1 MIFTFFKNMAFFMD
15 LIWGQKVAVIHIG
28 MPRTLCSG
36 AQLCIGEG
44 SKQLILGRFRQE
56 PNMFLI
62 LFSYCLHVIFILFS
76 YYFHIVSI
84 LFPYYF
90 HIFLKNMK
98 TTWNKCGKLWKEYGS
113 HGFQNVGNYGKD
125 ME

>member
-1 MIFTFFKNMAFFMD
+1 MIFTFFKNRFCMD

-36 AQLCIGEG
+36 QLCIGEG

-56 PNMFLI
+56 PSMVLI
-62 LFSYCLHVIFILFS
+62 LCPYCFHNISIFSYC
-76 YYFHIVSI
+76 FHIVSI

-90 HIFLKNMK
+90 HIFLKIMK
-98 TTWNKCGKLWKEYGS
+98 TIWNKC
-113 HGFQNVGNYGKD
+113 
-125 ME
+125 

>member
-1 MIFTFFKNMAFFMD
+1 MI
-15 LIWGQKVAVIHIG
+15 HSG

-36 AQLCIGEG
+36 AQLGIGEG

-62 LFSYCLHVIFILFS
+62 LFPYCFHVI
-76 YYFHIVSI
+76 SI
-84 LFPYYF
+84 LFPYCF
-90 HIFLKNMK
+90 HIISIFSLKNMNSI
-98 TTWNKCGKLWKEYGS
+98 WNKRGKIWKEYGS
-113 HGFQNVGNYGKD
+113 HGFQNVGKYGKD